1 MIAQVK
7 KLAMLV
13 AAIQRTENIMYLWG
27 RILQQ
32 KCDKILQTKITSGSM
47 ENFTTQ
53 VYLDLGNHHT
63 HYYNYVYISH
73 NDGEG
78 ESNVEKLL
86 ITQELHERIVKLMST
101 QNNCWWYAA

>member
-32 KCDKILQTKITSGSM
+32 KCDKDSEKI
-47 ENFTTQ
+47 F
-53 VYLDLGNHHT
+53 HF
-63 HYYNYVYISH
+63 
-73 NDGEG
+73 
-78 ESNVEKLL
+78 
-86 ITQELHERIVKLMST
+86 IT
-101 QNNCWWYAA
+101 